1 MLKLKNGRR
10 QYSKKKAFRR
20 FKAVYNTT
28 QSIVTKKIEI
38 DVPVYV
44 VNNNFGVQYYSF
56 ATGSAP
62 VLAYEILNTAFLT
75 DEFKRIG
82 ALYGL
87 YRLTGVQ
94 CKYARSINAA
104 LNTVYSLPDMSII
117 PAPEESATYI
127 TKESFYSADGAMRV
141 QPLNNDGKMQ
151 TKYWKIPGDMTVNG
165 GYTIPGPRGWG
176 STNSVLVGSQTRY
189 FLYIG
194 WATDPNI
201 AAGNAQMASIVITLY
216 MQFGLPRF
224 RTAV

>member
-1 MLKLKNGRR
+1 MKKYGKKVSRR
-10 QYSKKKAFRR
+10 RVFRR
-20 FKAVYNTT
+20 LKGVYNTT
-28 QSIVTKKIEI
+28 QSIVSKKVEI

-44 VNNNFGVQYYSF
+44 VNNNFGQQYYSF
-56 ATGSAP
+56 TTGTTP
-62 VLAYEILNTAFLT
+62 VFAYEVLNTAFLT

-87 YRLTGVQ
+87 FRLTGVQ

-104 LNTVYSLPDMSII
+104 LTSVYSLPDLSIMA
-117 PAPEESATYI
+117 APEENSVYI
-127 TKESFYSADGAMRV
+127 TKESFYSADGSMRV

-151 TKYWKIPGDMTVNG
+151 SKYWKIPGDITING
-165 GYTIPGPRGWG
+165 GFTIPGPRGWG
-176 STNSVLVGSQTRY
+176 STNSVLTSSNTRY
-189 FLYIG
+189 FIYLG

-201 AAGNAQMASIVITLY
+201 ASGNAQVASVVVTLY